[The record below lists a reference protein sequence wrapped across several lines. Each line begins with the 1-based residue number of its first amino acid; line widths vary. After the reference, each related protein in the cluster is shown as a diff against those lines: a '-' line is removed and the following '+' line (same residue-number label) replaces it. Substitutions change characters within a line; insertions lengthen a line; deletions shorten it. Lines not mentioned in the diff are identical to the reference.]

1 MIKLE
6 NFTKVYGNFTAL
18 DKINCTFEDNLIT
31 GILGPNGAGKTT
43 LLKAICGRHCA
54 SDGKILV
61 TTNQGAEIDASEEI
75 QKIRNLTGFVQ
86 EAAEFPGEYT
96 VKEFLTLVCEL
107 HNSPKENIEECIK
120 LFSLNDVLY
129 KKTGTLSKG
138 YKERLNFAQ
147 AFVYKPEILVLDE
160 PASGLDPQQIINM
173 RQTVKLLAKTHTII
187 LSTHI
192 MQEAE
197 SLCDKII
204 ILNHGKILDSGTIE
218 EILLKTKCSKL
229 EEAFFKLIRNS

>member
-6 NFTKVYGNFTAL
+6 NFTKVYDNFTAL

-54 SDGKILV
+54 TSGKILV
-61 TTNQGAEIDASEEI
+61 STKEQKQIDAGEELE
-75 QKIRNLTGFVQ
+75 KLRNLTGFVE
-86 EAAEFPGEYT
+86 EAADFPAEYT
-96 VKEFLTLVCEL
+96 VKEFLTLICEL
-107 HNSPKENIEECIK
+107 HNSSKQNIEECIK

-129 KKTGTLSKG
+129 KKLGSLSKG
-138 YKERLNFAQ
+138 YKERVNFAQ

-160 PASGLDPQQIINM
+160 PASGLDPQQIVNM
-173 RQTVKLLAKTHTII
+173 RETVKLLAKTHTII

-204 ILNHGKILDSGTIE
+204 ILNKGKILANGTIE
-218 EILLKTKCSKL
+218 EILLKTKTKKL
-229 EEAFFKLIRNS
+229 EEAFFLLIQNS